1 MGRCALLLIVVGL
14 VLVAGCGGSSQR
26 ATYVRANETLFNE
39 LPRFPSSQLTKQY
52 SAAYR
57 SRSNSGPVLG
67 YTSVYE
73 FKVSPHVSTASADAF
88 FGRRLQAPPWLLLG
102 RTGGGNELSGG
113 ISKFRRGS
121 AAISINLDKARFHRF
136 EIDVD
141 HAYFGKLGRCG
152 IPGGCSRSP
161 TWVAIRRAILTCRAR
176 TVGQTHARDVSV
188 TLKNG
193 GTLKAREAR
202 IDAIVDVLN
211 AARCQAQPAF
221 STE

>member
-1 MGRCALLLIVVGL
+1 MGRWFLLLIVVVL

-26 ATYVRANETLFNE
+26 ATYVRANEMLFNE

-73 FKVSPHVSTASADAF
+73 FKVSPHVSTASVDAF
-88 FGRRLQAPPWLLLG
+88 FGRRLQAPWLLLG

-113 ISKFRRGS
+113 ISKFRRRS
-121 AAISINLDKARFHRF
+121 AAISINLDNARFHRF

-141 HAYFGKLGRCG
+141 HAYFGKRGRCG

-193 GTLKAREAR
+193 RTLKAREAR

-211 AARCQAQPAF
+211 AAHCQAQPTF